1 MKICQNESAI
11 EEALMLCREDL
22 FDKALNDPNVIK
34 RLSEKYAKF
43 GKVIV
48 LSSETQI
55 VGLAAFYDNNESDK
69 EGFLSLIVVRSIF
82 QNRGLGRSLLDRVVY
97 ECRASGMERLVLE
110 VDKKNVKAQNFYR
123 KSGFKYQCE
132 SKVSFYLCKDL

>member
-1 MKICQNESAI
+1 MKICQNESDI

-22 FDKALNDPNVIK
+22 FDKTLKDPNVIK

-55 VGLAAFYDNNESDK
+55 AGLAAFYDNNKSEK

-82 QNRGLGRSLLDRVVY
+82 QNRGFGRRLLDRAVY
-97 ECRASGMERLVLE
+97 ECRTSGMERLILE
-110 VDKKNVKAQNFYR
+110 VDKKNLKAQNFYR
-123 KSGFKYQCE
+123 KNGFYYYSE
-132 SKVSFYLCKDL
+132 AEFSYYLCKEL

>member
-1 MKICQNESAI
+1 MKICQNESDI

-132 SKVSFYLCKDL
+132 SKVSFYLRKDL